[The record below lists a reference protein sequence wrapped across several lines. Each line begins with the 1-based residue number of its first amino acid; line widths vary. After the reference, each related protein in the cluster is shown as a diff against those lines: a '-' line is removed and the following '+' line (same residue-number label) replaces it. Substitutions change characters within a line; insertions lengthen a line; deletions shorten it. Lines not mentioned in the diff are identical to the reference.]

1 MENMDDIRLP
11 EGEGQEPNIKTE
23 GETPAA
29 AEEMTTAAAEP
40 TPAAASAG
48 EAANGNEAAAAPA
61 AAETPIAEPA
71 AVTDAT
77 PTASATGEAA
87 FTPPTTAPTSPHTAS
102 AQPTQAGQ
110 GGYNAQEPSRVSYT
124 PDGNYNPHGGYGVP
138 PRRPQG
144 PAAPCAATPPR
155 RNNNARITVLCSL
168 LAVVLLVASFFGG
181 AAIGRMTSS
190 NPTFS
195 PSGEQT
201 GGGTQGNNQGGT
213 GDAAAGIN
221 RGDVYLNVIERE
233 SAVYGDYDIPTV
245 VEKVQDTVVEIR
257 TETTVTSAYYG
268 DYVKSGAGSGVIIAE
283 NGLILTCEH
292 VISGAGSI
300 TVVLTDGREYTASV
314 YGQDSWSDLALLK
327 IEASGLRTAEIRSTV
342 TKEDVAYKD
351 YLAVG
356 EEVIAIGNPLGELG
370 GSVSN
375 GIISALG
382 RKVSIEGVPMTL
394 MQTNAAVNPGNSGG
408 GLFNMYGELIG
419 IVNAKSTGD
428 SVEGIG
434 FAIPISDAYGIFTQL
449 YSQGYVSGRPYL
461 GLYFESTTSGLKILS
476 YDYNDELTGGQ
487 TIQNGDL
494 LYSADGTIITTLA
507 DLKTVLA
514 GKKVG
519 DTMVIHVERIERK
532 GYTYVRTPL
541 EFTLTIHEYVPV
553 TQ

>member
-1 MENMDDIRLP
+1 MENMNDIRLP
-11 EGEGQEPNIKTE
+11 DGEGQEPNIKMESESTE
-23 GETPAA
+23 APS
-29 AEEMTTAAAEP
+29 P
-40 TPAAASAG
+40 TEASATVDAQPY
-48 EAANGNEAAAAPA
+48 AAQTQPDRE
-61 AAETPIAEPA
+61 
-71 AVTDAT
+71 TDAT
-77 PTASATGEAA
+77 PAE
-87 FTPPTTAPTSPHTAS
+87 PYV
-102 AQPTQAGQ
+102 GQ
-110 GGYNAQEPSRVSYT
+110 GGFHNTQESSHVSYT
-124 PDGNYNPHGGYGVP
+124 PDDRYNPYGGYGVP

-144 PAAPCAATPPR
+144 PAASHADTPQHR
-155 RNNNARITVLCSL
+155 SSSVRITVLCSL

-190 NPTFS
+190 NPTVT
-195 PSGEQT
+195 PSGDQT
-201 GGGTQGNNQGGT
+201 GGNTQGT
-213 GDAAAGIN
+213 GQNAGSSGESGIN
-221 RGDVYLNVIERE
+221 RGDVVLNVIERE

-268 DYVKSGAGSGVIIAE
+268 DYVESGAGSGVIIAE

-292 VISGAGSI
+292 VISGAGNI

-327 IEASGLRTAEIRSTV
+327 IEASGLRAAEIRSTV
-342 TKEDVAYKD
+342 TKDDVSYKD

-494 LYSADGTIITTLA
+494 LYSADGTVITSLA
-507 DLKTVLA
+507 NLKTVLA
-514 GKKVG
+514 SKKVG
-519 DTMVIHVERIERK
+519 DTMVIRVERIERK